1 MPTLKQI
8 LVPVDYS
15 PSAEVALRLAADLA
29 RVYDA
34 RLLVRHFVE
43 IEIHML
49 GDYSVIKGEPLVQ
62 ETERLQSHVR
72 HVLAQGDAGPP
83 VCDIEATW
91 GFPVLRIVETALE
104 HTVDL
109 IVIGTRTPSGT
120 ERFRLGSVAEQTVRL
135 APCPVLTVPGPREVA
150 DDTRASHPPRS
161 VDDGSADGRVASVM
175 SARPVTITPDESL
188 ETARHRMIAAKIR
201 HLPVI
206 TSDRLVGILS
216 DVDFPAYLGRFGD
229 TRVDVAMTPEPV
241 TIAPDASIEAA
252 ARLMLARRVRALPVV
267 EGSRLVGML
276 SVTDILEDYVRVSR
290 ARS

>member
-15 PSAEVALRLAADLA
+15 PSADLALRLAADLA
-29 RVYDA
+29 RIYDA
-34 RLLVRHFVE
+34 HLLVRHFVE

-49 GDYSVIKGEPLVQ
+49 GDYSVIKGAPLVQ
-62 ETERLQSHVR
+62 ETERLQRHVR
-72 HVLAQGDAGPP
+72 HVLTQGDAAP

-104 HTVDL
+104 HAVDL
-109 IVIGTRTPSGT
+109 IVIETRTPSGT
-120 ERFRLGSVAEQTVRL
+120 ERFRLGSVAEQTVRF

-150 DDTRASHPPRS
+150 DDTRAAHPPRS

-201 HLPVI
+201 HLPVV
-206 TSDRLVGILS
+206 TGDRLVGILS

-252 ARLMLARRVRALPVV
+252 ARVMLARRVRALPVV
-267 EGSRLVGML
+267 EGNRLIGML